1 MRQQDGG
8 LDMALKRSRCGW
20 DSKRSRSGLLA
31 PLLAGVLAS
40 GCAGGA
46 GGAPPA
52 ASGPALIAGP
62 TATPALQS
70 ESMRFL
76 ESVHPLAI
84 ELMQRGALECAPRA
98 QQLMGLLSEGRDITL
113 LQLPSG
119 APQQALAAVS
129 VLYPAEVERVRMASL
144 ALAPGQANGCGA
156 SFQAIQVFAR
166 ICPQVM
172 AADFPDRSFQAA
184 PGARAWLSS
193 LGEADL
199 VIALDL
205 NPGCLLIRQQVIQ

>member
-1 MRQQDGG
+1 
-8 LDMALKRSRCGW
+8 
-20 DSKRSRSGLLA
+20 
-31 PLLAGVLAS
+31 
-40 GCAGGA
+40 
-46 GGAPPA
+46 
-52 ASGPALIAGP
+52 
-62 TATPALQS
+62 
-70 ESMRFL
+70 
-76 ESVHPLAI
+76 
-84 ELMQRGALECAPRA
+84 
-98 QQLMGLLSEGRDITL
+98 
-113 LQLPSG
+113 
-119 APQQALAAVS
+119 VS